1 MTLNLIESRIYDSPV
16 SKANEPKK
24 KKIIKLRF
32 VNKDTDIINISKI
45 INDQNLKKNYL
56 NNSTKQKKFQQ
67 YLH

>member
-16 SKANEPKK
+16 PKANEPKK

>member
-16 SKANEPKK
+16 SKANEPK